1 MRNKRTKEEFII
13 LSKIVHGDKYDYT
26 NVDYIGDKIKVK
38 IICPL
43 HGDFW
48 QRPTNH
54 IVSKQGCRK
63 CNQKKPL
70 TTEEFIE
77 KAKTIHGDKYSYS
90 LVDYKDSKTKIKIVC
105 PSHGEFLQT
114 PKSHL
119 NRDGCLKC
127 RKPDVNTFIEK
138 AKTIH
143 GDKYDYS
150 LVDYKDAKTKIEI
163 VCPVHGVFKQKINDH
178 LYGNGCPIC
187 RESKGEKEIRL
198 FLENNSIKYKP
209 QYRFKD
215 CRDKNP
221 LPFDFY
227 LSDYNICLEYHGK
240 QHYEFMSF
248 FHKTEKTY
256 HEQIKRDDIKKEY
269 CYNNKIKLII
279 ISEFDDVIEIL
290 TNNLIKNE

>member
-70 TTEEFIE
+70 TTEE
-77 KAKTIHGDKYSYS
+77 
-90 LVDYKDSKTKIKIVC
+90 
-105 PSHGEFLQT
+105 
-114 PKSHL
+114 
-119 NRDGCLKC
+119 
-127 RKPDVNTFIEK
+127 FIEK